1 MADTKQGQCMKCRRR
16 MRTVCLN
23 WPLGPACFGCCTCG
37 TRDAHEAESAAFEA
51 TDFRKKCRECGADA
65 VVCDTAKCIRHCGHK
80 DEWEAHF
87 RLAQRHVG
95 KARTMFYGAHTPT
108 VTPPAPLTGTV
119 TIRPVSMT
127 PIASAPAPTA
137 PTAAPAANPALA
149 TRPLWTPPP
158 LAYTFPYALMKAM
171 VEVGDKHVLLYGPPG
186 TGKTS
191 KAHKMGAEI
200 TGQQPIHVTPT
211 EDTSETNLTSSWAIK
226 AMSFEMML
234 GAVARS
240 WKEGRMMI
248 LNEVNRTNGSVH
260 TALYNGLDDRAIAQ
274 MTLVDGSIIA
284 PHEKFRFIA
293 TMNGDPNEL
302 PPALLD
308 RFHILEEVRMPD
320 VEALAVLGP
329 IYGPLCKADYESG
342 NAALIEQRSYRRYRT
357 MSDLEAT
364 GVVNASNRK
373 AALALVFPRNQV
385 QVLDDAIR
393 LGARARS

>member
-1 MADTKQGQCMKCRRR
+1 MSDPTKQGQCMKCRRR

-23 WPLGPACFGCCTCG
+23 WSAGPACYGCCDCG
-37 TRDAHEAESAAFEA
+37 SRDAHNIESAAFEA
-51 TDFRKKCRECGADA
+51 VDFRKKCRDCGTDA
-65 VVCDTAKCIRHCGHK
+65 VVCDTAKCVRHCGHGS
-80 DEWEAHF
+80 DFASHYA
-87 RLAQRHVG
+87 LAQRHIG
-95 KARTMFYGAHTPT
+95 KARTMFTGTHTPT
-108 VTPPAPLTGTV
+108 AGVTITAGGTHVRSTPPAPSL
-119 TIRPVSMT
+119 IP
-127 PIASAPAPTA
+127 A
-137 PTAAPAANPALA
+137 PTAAPAVNPATA
-149 TRPLWTPPP
+149 SRPLWTPPP

-171 VEVGDKHVLLYGPPG
+171 VEKGDKHVLLYGPPG

-308 RFHILEEVRMPD
+308 RFHILEEVKMPD
-320 VEALAVLGP
+320 VEALSMLGP
-329 IYGPLCKADYESG
+329 VYGPLCKADYESG
-342 NAALIEQRSYRRYRT
+342 RNDLIEQRSYRRYRT
-357 MSDLEAT
+357 MADLEAA
-364 GVVNASNRK
+364 GVVDASNRK

-385 QVLDDAIR
+385 QAVDDAIR
-393 LGARARS
+393 LGRMART